1 MAESFLPAVVGQ
13 ELLPGDG
20 LMTYADSEARVDI
33 TIADYTRV
41 SRTKPNTV
49 WRLGQFS
56 LQEETIIE
64 LDQGRIFLFDD
75 VADPTGRPF
84 KVVTPAGT
92 ASPRG
97 TWMSFTYDPVEQV
110 AELQCFRGTCILEND
125 LGIQVLKDEEKS
137 VITPISAPVK
147 PVVMTVEE
155 TTEFEEL
162 PEATAGE
169 VTIPTPEP
177 TIEPTSEP
185 TPEPMREP
193 AADPTA
199 EPVSAPDPIPEP
211 DTGGPVGDTD
221 TAATTGGTEVSEPNP
236 TPNPVATSTAAP
248 RPAPRPVAG
257 RLFNRV
263 PTPNLYTDQDAQT
276 DAEARTDGEA
286 RFSSQVQH

>member
-1 MAESFLPAVVGQ
+1 MAAGAAVVVAVVAIVVVYAGGSPPIPAQITVQEVINQVETDRPRGIIPVAESYLPAVVGQ

-110 AELQCFRGTCILEND
+110 AELQCFRGT
-125 LGIQVLKDEEKS
+125 
-137 VITPISAPVK
+137 
-147 PVVMTVEE
+147 
-155 TTEFEEL
+155 
-162 PEATAGE
+162 
-169 VTIPTPEP
+169 
-177 TIEPTSEP
+177 
-185 TPEPMREP
+185 
-193 AADPTA
+193 
-199 EPVSAPDPIPEP
+199 
-211 DTGGPVGDTD
+211 
-221 TAATTGGTEVSEPNP
+221 
-236 TPNPVATSTAAP
+236 
-248 RPAPRPVAG
+248 
-257 RLFNRV
+257 
-263 PTPNLYTDQDAQT
+263 
-276 DAEARTDGEA
+276 
-286 RFSSQVQH
+286 